1 MLDNI
6 IENKVKVFISSKCDN
21 GRYTNYEKRLKGIT
35 NKYGISRS
43 IYF

>member
-21 GRYTNYEKRLKGIT
+21 GRYT
-35 NKYGISRS
+35 
-43 IYF
+43 IYLYH